1 VQLRPAPSSP
11 VPAPGLR
18 SRIKSAAHFLAGQ
31 RHVNAIRDGVVG
43 ALPLVLIGSVFLL
56 LAQPPSTAL
65 QAWIGPFANQL
76 LIPYR
81 VLGGAITVYVTF
93 SAAYS
98 LAKSYGLDAASC
110 GLTALAAY
118 LVAAMPRDPLAT
130 PSLALSRLGAS
141 GIFAGLVV
149 AIATVEIAHL
159 FARRR
164 WTFRLPASV
173 PEAVSRSFVALAPG
187 FAVISA
193 VFLTTQIAGVDLI
206 RGLELLAQP
215 LLRATGSLAAA
226 LMVVLVDSGFWLLG
240 VHASAATSSLRPLWE
255 AMLVGNMEAA
265 AQGGNVLPHIAS
277 QPFYLW
283 FVWQGGSGG
292 TLPLAFLFLR
302 AKSRQLRSIGRLA
315 ILPSLFNIN
324 EPILFG
330 APVVLNPKL
339 AIPFIASPLFSA
351 LTAYLAFTW
360 NWVTRPYLQVPW
372 TLPAPLGAFFSTGA
386 DYRAVLLQLFNL
398 FAGFLLYWPFARR
411 FDRFLQRQEADAAAP
426 GSATTLPSTG

>member
-1 VQLRPAPSSP
+1 MQHLSAPSSP
-11 VPAPGLR
+11 APASGVR
-18 SRIKSAAHFLAGQ
+18 GRIKSAAEFLAGQ
-31 RHVNAIRDGVVG
+31 RHLTAIRDGVVG

-65 QAWIGPFANQL
+65 QAWISPFANEL

-81 VLGGAITVYVTF
+81 VLGGAIAVYVTF
-93 SAAYS
+93 SAAHS
-98 LAKSYGLDAASC
+98 LGKSYRLDAASC
-110 GLTALAAY
+110 GLTAVAAY
-118 LVAAMPRDPLAT
+118 LVAAMPGDPSAAQ
-130 PSLALSRLGAS
+130 SLPLSRLGAS
-141 GIFAGLVV
+141 GIFAGLLV
-149 AIATVEIAHL
+149 AIATVEITRV
-159 FARRR
+159 FAKQR
-164 WTFRLPASV
+164 WTFRLPPSV
-173 PEAVSRSFVALAPG
+173 PEAVSRSFLALGPG

-193 VFLTTQIAGVDLI
+193 AFLITRVAGVDLI

-215 LLRATGSLAAA
+215 LVRATGSLAAA
-226 LMVVLVDSGFWLLG
+226 LMVVLIDSGFWLLG
-240 VHASAATSSLRPLWE
+240 IHASAATSSLRPLWE

-265 AQGGNVLPHIAS
+265 AQGEKILPHIAS

-283 FVWQGGSGG
+283 FAWQGGSGG
-292 TLPLAFLFLR
+292 TLPLAFLLLR
-302 AKSRQLRSIGRLA
+302 AKSRQLRSVSRLA

-330 APVVLNPKL
+330 APVVLNPQL

-351 LTAYLAFTW
+351 LTAYLAFSW

-398 FAGFLLYWPFARR
+398 FAGFLFYWPFARR
-411 FDRFLQRQEADAAAP
+411 FDRFLQRKEAEAAAP
-426 GSATTLPSTG
+426 GSAATLPSTG